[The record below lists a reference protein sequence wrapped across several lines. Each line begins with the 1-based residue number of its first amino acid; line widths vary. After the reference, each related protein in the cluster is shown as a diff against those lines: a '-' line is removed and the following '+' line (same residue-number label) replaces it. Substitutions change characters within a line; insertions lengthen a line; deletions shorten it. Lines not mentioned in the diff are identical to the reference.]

1 MNDTGVLSEFTNW
14 SLIEGNP
21 VASFV
26 IDRNH
31 VITHWNRACEQLL
44 GVPAARMIGTRDAWR
59 AFYPTPRA
67 TMADLIVEESISEII
82 DSLYWGKSVHRSTV
96 VQDAYEAE
104 DFFPQLG
111 TGGRWLFF
119 TAAPIRN
126 SHGEIVGAVETL
138 QDITTQRIAEDAL
151 RRNNEQLE
159 FRVAERTRELAEAN
173 HKLATSLSEA
183 QSVSTMKSAFLAA
196 VSGELKSPLNEIA
209 GFANLIRM
217 SPQDPANGDYAQAIL
232 CGCKQLDKLVNDL
245 IALAEIRSG
254 AALARTAPFSTAE
267 LIANTARAFHGRAV
281 EQGIGFSV
289 NLETSTPDVVEGDS
303 ARVQQMINTL
313 LENAFEATQSGAVDV
328 DVTGCES
335 ELLIKVH
342 TTGQHDPKK
351 TQANIFNSELRQGL
365 SPLKQTIGAGFGVA
379 LAAAQAELCGGSLRL
394 ENEGSSGAQYTLR
407 LPTKQHRS

>member
-111 TGGRWLFF
+111 SGGRWLFF

-173 HKLATSLSEA
+173 QKLATSLSEA

-313 LENAFEATQSGAVDV
+313 LENAFEATQSGAIDV
-328 DVTGCES
+328 DVTGSES

-342 TTGQHDPKK
+342 TTGQRDPKK

>member
-111 TGGRWLFF
+111 NGGCWLFF

-159 FRVAERTRELAEAN
+159 LRVAERTRELAEAN
-173 HKLATSLSEA
+173 RKLATSLSEA

-196 VSGELKSPLNEIA
+196 VSGELKS
-209 GFANLIRM
+209 RSTK
-217 SPQDPANGDYAQAIL
+217 SPD
-232 CGCKQLDKLVNDL
+232 
-245 IALAEIRSG
+245 
-254 AALARTAPFSTAE
+254 
-267 LIANTARAFHGRAV
+267 
-281 EQGIGFSV
+281 
-289 NLETSTPDVVEGDS
+289 
-303 ARVQQMINTL
+303 
-313 LENAFEATQSGAVDV
+313 
-328 DVTGCES
+328 
-335 ELLIKVH
+335 
-342 TTGQHDPKK
+342 
-351 TQANIFNSELRQGL
+351 
-365 SPLKQTIGAGFGVA
+365 
-379 LAAAQAELCGGSLRL
+379 
-394 ENEGSSGAQYTLR
+394 
-407 LPTKQHRS
+407 LPT